1 MNQDLATR
9 TNGGGGLVQLN
20 PEQFAERLTQ
30 FGDEIQSRRWVGT
43 LLKFNKGK
51 YLAGKEDKVI
61 PIGTK
66 LVVAFDSV
74 ECGWEHW
81 EDGTLINSRTG
92 LLIEGYQ
99 WPARDELGDMDRGK
113 WSVDPNTGQRKDPWQ
128 KSIRFVLYGKKG
140 DKSTLYTFIT
150 RSVGGMG
157 AVGDLTKAVGEQ
169 MRAQPAGSYPIV
181 ELQASSYKHP
191 TYKSIV
197 DVPVFKLVGWDQDPW
212 VGAEIR
218 REV

>member
-1 MNQDLATR
+1 MTDLVPR
-9 TNGGGGLVQLN
+9 TNGSSGKLVQLN
-20 PEQFAERLTQ
+20 PEQFADRLAQ
-30 FGDEIQSRRWVGT
+30 FGDEMQARHWVGT

-61 PIGTK
+61 AIGTR
-66 LVVAFDSV
+66 LVAALDTI
-74 ECGWEHW
+74 EHGYEKW
-81 EDGTLINSRTG
+81 EDGHLIETRTG

-99 WPARDELGDMDRGK
+99 WPARDTLGDMDRNL
-113 WSVDPNTGQRKDPWQ
+113 WSVNPDTGQRRDPWQ
-128 KSIRFVLYGKKG
+128 KSVRFVLYGKRD

-157 AVGDLTKAVGEQ
+157 AVGDLGKKAGEQ
-169 MRAQPAGSYPIV
+169 MRAQPAGSYPVI
-181 ELQASSYKHP
+181 ELQADSYKHP

-197 DVPVFKLVGWDQDPW
+197 DVPVFRIVGWETSPW
-212 VGAEIR
+212 QGAEIR